1 MKRSNRA
8 TFRIAFN
15 WARMRAIQAH
25 ADLGS
30 SLNPEELQSQISELE
45 EDLSRF
51 KSIRGQCTEIKKSRE
66 SIEDTLED
74 IETDIK
80 SRIGNIEAEP
90 IKTDSS

>member
-15 WARMRAIQAH
+15 WARMRTIQAH

-51 KSIRGQCTEIKKSRE
+51 KSIRANVLKSR
-66 SIEDTLED
+66 SHANLLKIRLK
-74 IETDIK
+74 I
-80 SRIGNIEAEP
+80 
-90 IKTDSS
+90 